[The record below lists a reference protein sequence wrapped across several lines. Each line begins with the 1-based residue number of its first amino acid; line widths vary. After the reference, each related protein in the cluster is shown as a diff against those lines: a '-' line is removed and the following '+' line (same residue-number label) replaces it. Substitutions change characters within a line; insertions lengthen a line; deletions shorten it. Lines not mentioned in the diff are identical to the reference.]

1 MAFYAY
7 MLECSDGSIYTGQCD
22 NVEARLAAHQDGRF
36 RGYTFKRRPIRLIF
50 HEAFATR
57 EEALAAE
64 RETKGWSRQKKSAL
78 ARRDWRALNEL
89 SIRRTPRRWVTERC
103 ATARPSSKPQD
114 EREVTSAKSQPSALT
129 GLPASHPPPPP
140 WSPRG
145 AARAAAPARLSSARP

>member
-1 MAFYAY
+1 MVLCA
-7 MLECSDGSIYTGQCD
+7 DGNIYTGQAD

-89 SIRRTPRRWVTERC
+89 SIRRTPRRWVTERGGS
-103 ATARPSSKPQD
+103 ARSSSKPQD
-114 EREVTSAKSQPSALT
+114 ERE
-129 GLPASHPPPPP
+129 GASPK
-140 WSPRG
+140 
-145 AARAAAPARLSSARP
+145 A